1 MTSKAAALW
10 LAAIAGCSPIEFD
23 SGIGSDA
30 SVQPG
35 SDGSSP
41 DGSSSP
47 DGVVLSP
54 QLDAFGLTMVYPTK
68 AGKSVWVMAADPL
81 DDSRAPTEYSNSPNF
96 AANDDGSF
104 KVTKSQVR
112 WNVYQANG
120 FHEDTLVLDQGELAK
135 RGYMQDTMDWKN
147 VEVTAYY
154 RVLHYTSSTTNGPA
168 HIEHVMGGAR
178 QTNDSDVVNG
188 FPMTCEAS
196 SYHANLYPPTGRA
209 KYEKDLRHTDGY
221 STNNPQD
228 TNATTPFAD
237 EHDWVGYKTVKYVLP
252 DGLSV
257 KLESYIDR
265 DGTNSWQKI
274 FEFTDDGTWGPTQ
287 GMIGSGCGG
296 GEYTVITWGG
306 PIVGLRWDNI
316 DDMDVKWATVRE
328 IDPTATPAL

>member
-1 MTSKAAALW
+1 M
-10 LAAIAGCSPIEFD
+10 AAITGCSPIP
-23 SGIGSDA
+23 IGTAIDA
-30 SVQPG
+30 G
-35 SDGSSP
+35 DEIDNDGSV
-41 DGSSSP
+41 DGSAGSP

-68 AGKSVWVMAADPL
+68 AGKSAWVMALDPG
-81 DDSRAPTEYSNSPNF
+81 DDPRAPTSLSNSPNF
-96 AANDDGSF
+96 VANEDGSF

-112 WNVYQANG
+112 WDVRQNNG

-135 RGYMQDTMDWKN
+135 RGYMQDAMDWKN

-178 QTNDSDVVNG
+178 QTSETGEING
-188 FPMTCEAS
+188 FPKMCEAS

-209 KYEKDLRHTDGY
+209 KYEKDLKHTDGY

-228 TNATTPFAD
+228 TTATTPFAD
-237 EHDWVGYKTVKYVLP
+237 EHAWVGYKTIKYVLP
-252 DGLSV
+252 DGVSV

-265 DGTNSWQKI
+265 DSTNSWHKI
-274 FEFTDDGTWGPTQ
+274 FEFTDDGTWGPTE
-287 GMIGSGCGG
+287 GMIGSACGG

-316 DDMDVKWATVRE
+316 DDMDIKWASIRE
-328 IDPTATPAL
+328 IDPSVPPAL